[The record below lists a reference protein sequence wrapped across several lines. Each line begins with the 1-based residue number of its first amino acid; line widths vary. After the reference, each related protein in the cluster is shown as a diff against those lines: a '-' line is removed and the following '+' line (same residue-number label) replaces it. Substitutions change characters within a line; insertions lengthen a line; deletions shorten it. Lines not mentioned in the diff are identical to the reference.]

1 MYQSHEFW
9 ESNQD
14 GVGCY
19 KSDAKRAG
27 LFAPWAEGILA
38 CSQGSTS
45 KVHTM
50 SKKNRK
56 KNSIWLL
63 LIFFFIAVL
72 VWSPKH
78 QVQTM
83 GRRCQRVNVIDRKV
97 LRMWAVPRRV
107 IFWSSS
113 MLTVPGILSTHFSS
127 LFLMTP
133 SAPMT
138 TGIISVPVFHILA
151 ISISKSLH
159 LETLLTTLMYVFLSD
174 GTAISIICIS
184 DLCDLWLWYLVY

>member
-1 MYQSHEFW
+1 
-9 ESNQD
+9 
-14 GVGCY
+14 
-19 KSDAKRAG
+19 
-27 LFAPWAEGILA
+27 
-38 CSQGSTS
+38 
-45 KVHTM
+45 
-50 SKKNRK
+50 
-56 KNSIWLL
+56 
-63 LIFFFIAVL
+63 
-72 VWSPKH
+72 
-78 QVQTM
+78 
-83 GRRCQRVNVIDRKV
+83 
-97 LRMWAVPRRV
+97 
-107 IFWSSS
+107 

-184 DLCDLWLWYLVY
+184 DLCDL